1 VGTSIEGRID
11 GKARPVERM
20 THNGQVEGYV
30 IQVMVEISLDPM
42 KLGVPYVGEFDKILN
57 EIRRAGATY
66 LPRRKLS

>member
-1 VGTSIEGRID
+1 
-11 GKARPVERM
+11 M